1 MKSLNNFALIY
12 YSSISVIALTLISL
26 LVAWLSWPVLSSSVL
41 GAALFLH
48 ILNVARHARE
58 RFIKTSEAAI
68 LLELPEKFKL
78 ALGIPVTS
86 KNDSEV

>member
-12 YSSISVIALTLISL
+12 YGSISVIAIILISL
-26 LVAWLSWPVLSSSVL
+26 LVVWLSWPILASSVL

-58 RFIKTSEAAI
+58 RYLNNRDADASLDLA
-68 LLELPEKFKL
+68 EKFKL
-78 ALGIPVTS
+78 ALGIPVAT
-86 KNDSEV
+86 KNDSEA